1 MALGLGRELGITYK
15 FRNNMW
21 FAQQGIFTDNS
32 YNEQSVGFG
41 GVSLSGRWLVRPINT
56 EDMTFHIGAN
66 FSWTHLGGG
75 EVTNNIMKKTL
86 TLGQPMETYVDGNE
100 DMVSAVLP
108 WANNVVN
115 VGAEVLFRVPKF
127 FARGEFLYKHLTK
140 KRDSYSLFEDAQNNI
155 DAWGTYEAWLGAN
168 PLRNNNFYGG
178 YIEVGYQIFGK
189 GYRYNNAD
197 AVLGGLDGKALE
209 VVARW
214 NYTGLNDVVDGEYY
228 DVSRDQYY
236 PDGYKADYP
245 YNSSSV
251 GGGNVNSFTIGVNF
265 AFNKY
270 VQVMADYTYNDAPS
284 MPSLTYQV
292 GDGSAVYYYGT
303 ENAASGGTKWE
314 DVQPTTL
321 DAGTYYMYAV
331 IGETDNYKEFTTA
344 AVQFVVEKATPD
356 YTKPSGLTAKYGQR
370 LGDIQLVNPEGNL
383 AGTWSWQAPETVL
396 EQLGTQS
403 FDADFRPDSDNYKGL
418 GYNKLTNVLTARQTT
433 QPVCVQ
439 KERRENKR

>member
-1 MALGLGRELGITYK
+1 MKKYFALPLMAAVCLTAGAQDFDNSPTVNIEKNDMKFTVGARMMGDVAYYHSDFTNLKSGASLTDARIRTSFTYNDWYFYADFGFGGGKFSQKNIFAQWSKENSVGGVNSIKAGYYNDPGSMARNTSLGSYHFISRPGSAMALGLGRELGITYK

-108 WANNVVN
+108 WANNVMN

-155 DAWGTYEAWLGAN
+155 DAWGTYEAWLAAN

-236 PDGYKADYP
+236 PAGYKADWP

-270 VQVMADYTYNDAPS
+270 VQVMADYTYNRLSRDKLPFDRDIHA
-284 MPSLTYQV
+284 LQ
-292 GDGSAVYYYGT
+292 GRL
-303 ENAASGGTKWE
+303 
-314 DVQPTTL
+314 Q
-321 DAGTYYMYAV
+321 
-331 IGETDNYKEFTTA
+331 FT
-344 AVQFVVEKATPD
+344 F
-356 YTKPSGLTAKYGQR
+356 
-370 LGDIQLVNPEGNL
+370 
-383 AGTWSWQAPETVL
+383 
-396 EQLGTQS
+396 
-403 FDADFRPDSDNYKGL
+403 
-418 GYNKLTNVLTARQTT
+418 
-433 QPVCVQ
+433 
-439 KERRENKR
+439 